1 MTVKINIPAYFRSYT
16 DGLDV
21 VEVRGATVGE
31 CLNELIIQFPEI
43 SSKLFYEPGDLD
55 ESVVVCVNR
64 EVITAWEEPLKQL
77 LAAGDELSL
86 VVMAAG
92 G

>member
-1 MTVKINIPAYFRSYT
+1 MTVKINIPTYFRRYT

-43 SSKLFYEPGDLD
+43 NSKLFHEPDDLD

-64 EVITAWEEPLKQL
+64 EVITAWDEPLKRL
-77 LAAGDELSL
+77 LAAGDEISL